1 MNAKFEMGWRGR
13 GGGWVR
19 QGQAKCIVG
28 NGKEN
33 KKIKE
38 IDNDLEIENPQSGS
52 SPTIPGRI
60 EIWKY

>member
-1 MNAKFEMGWRGR
+1 MQNLRW
-13 GGGWVR
+13 GGGGGGVGGWGRAR
-19 QGQAKCIVG
+19 QSVLWAM
-28 NGKEN
+28 E
-33 KKIKE
+33 KKTKKLKE